1 MRIVSYFRLRQWRD
15 ESRLRSARK
24 ESAPSS
30 APWGVRRPP
39 EAPRLRNRTR
49 HLFPP
54 RYRLSLRH
62 LFTATGPTVRP
73 CLELESWAGATLGP
87 VCHVAVPPVVSPG
100 AVVSGPP
107 SRLTAPSPP
116 TPSLRFQLGHRHG
129 PLTCPASCPERGPRP
144 ALIRAARRVCHRAV
158 SQEDELG
165 PQESRA
171 GPRAHAGRQHP
182 HPTAC
187 PLRGGRW
194 GLRGYRTSGSV
205 PERQKGPAQAWGPL
219 AWPYVRLVPGP
230 SPRSRLAGALRRV
243 KDLNQGHQVG
253 RDRSEEILFER
264 INLER
269 RVSAGL
275 CGFER

>member
-1 MRIVSYFRLRQWRD
+1 MRTVSYFRLRQWRD

-62 LFTATGPTVRP
+62 PFTATGPTVRP

-87 VCHVAVPPVVSPG
+87 VCHVAVLPVVALEPS
-100 AVVSGPP
+100 SRGPLP
-107 SRLTAPSPP
+107 ASQLRLFPPPRCAFSSAIVMGPSPARP
-116 TPSLRFQLGHRHG
+116 
-129 PLTCPASCPERGPRP
+129 PARSAGPRP

-182 HPTAC
+182 P
-187 PLRGGRW
+187 P
-194 GLRGYRTSGSV
+194 
-205 PERQKGPAQAWGPL
+205 PPAP
-219 AWPYVRLVPGP
+219 
-230 SPRSRLAGALRRV
+230 
-243 KDLNQGHQVG
+243 
-253 RDRSEEILFER
+253 
-264 INLER
+264 
-269 RVSAGL
+269 
-275 CGFER
+275 